1 MKKNISLVI
10 HRKNEKKYDSIF
22 SYPIMKNFVN
32 DHFLNNNHNNSNN
45 SNNNNFYLYIKPQ
58 HSFFSVINQLAQ
70 FIISKIKLIILFLLV
85 FISMIKLT

>member
-22 SYPIMKNFVN
+22 SYPIVKNFVN
-32 DHFLNNNHNNSNN
+32 DHFLNNN
-45 SNNNNFYLYIKPQ
+45 NNNNNNNKFYLFTKPQ
-58 HSFFSVINQLAQ
+58 HSFFSVINQLTQ
-70 FIISKIKLIILFLLV
+70 FLISKIKLIILFLLV